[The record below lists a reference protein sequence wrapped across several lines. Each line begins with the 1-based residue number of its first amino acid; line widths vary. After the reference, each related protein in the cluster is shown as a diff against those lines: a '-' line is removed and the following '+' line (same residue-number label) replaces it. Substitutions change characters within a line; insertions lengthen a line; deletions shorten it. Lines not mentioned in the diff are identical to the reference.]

1 MYNICI
7 SSQSLRIYLQIY
19 NLYTDVFTIE
29 QATRE
34 LTTNQTH

>member
-7 SSQSLRIYLQIY
+7 YSQSLRIYLQIY

-29 QATRE
+29 QVTY
-34 LTTNQTH
+34 